1 MERGIFH
8 RTSSAVWEWFRDQ
21 IFTRKMASPLGIF
34 VLSIIAV
41 GMAYTTVLINYK
53 LSIGITFLAAALLLC
68 ILSVIYPVVGYCICF
83 ILPFFMM
90 LPNQMSN
97 GTAMVPTGLFPEY
110 YSYLT
115 LLGLL
120 THKRYRKEVTAS
132 FWSTPIMIS
141 SIVMLAF
148 LLLEFFNPN
157 MFSKLGWFNFVRK
170 QFSYTLF
177 ILISYIFFNSREA
190 IKFFVRFWIFIATVH
205 VLYCLKQEYIG
216 FFDFEYI
223 WLISDEKR
231 FALYVNDGMF
241 RKWGLLSDPATA
253 GILYAC
259 STVLLVILG
268 LRATKT
274 YKRALYLMMAVVH
287 FLATSYTGTRTAT
300 LMVIAGM
307 AFYCV
312 LTLYEKRTLIFS
324 GFFGI
329 LILALLFAPIHD
341 NVVINR
347 LRSTFEGSKDPSAMA
362 RDINRRTVQ
371 PYVWSHPIG
380 GGLNTC
386 GQVGQLYNPGHYLS
400 MIPPDSAYMQT
411 MMEQGPIGLA
421 ILLIFYYVTLRTG
434 IKYFYRVKDP
444 HIQTLYVANLVAI
457 FTMQVAQFSQQAIGQ
472 YPGVLYYYAALA
484 LMMKLHQFD
493 SPGKKAVTES

>member
-1 MERGIFH
+1 
-8 RTSSAVWEWFRDQ
+8 
-21 IFTRKMASPLGIF
+21 
-34 VLSIIAV
+34 
-41 GMAYTTVLINYK
+41 
-53 LSIGITFLAAALLLC
+53 
-68 ILSVIYPVVGYCICF
+68 
-83 ILPFFMM
+83 
-90 LPNQMSN
+90 
-97 GTAMVPTGLFPEY
+97 
-110 YSYLT
+110 
-115 LLGLL
+115 
-120 THKRYRKEVTAS
+120 
-132 FWSTPIMIS
+132 
-141 SIVMLAF
+141 
-148 LLLEFFNPN
+148 
-157 MFSKLGWFNFVRK
+157 
-170 QFSYTLF
+170 
-177 ILISYIFFNSREA
+177 
-190 IKFFVRFWIFIATVH
+190 
-205 VLYCLKQEYIG
+205 
-216 FFDFEYI
+216 
-223 WLISDEKR
+223 
-231 FALYVNDGMF
+231 
-241 RKWGLLSDPATA
+241 
-253 GILYAC
+253 
-259 STVLLVILG
+259 VILG